1 MYYTEFAVKCFRIYL
16 CMMML
21 ATVNKGTFIYL
32 QALGKAMAST
42 AVSLTREII
51 FGVFLPIIL
60 PMFMGL
66 DGLLW
71 SFPVAD
77 ILTFVIALGFIRHT
91 YRELGA

>member
-1 MYYTEFAVKCFRIYL
+1 
-16 CMMML
+16 MMIL

-32 QALGKAMAST
+32 QALGKAAAST

-51 FGVFLPIIL
+51 FGVFLPILMPI
-60 PMFMGL
+60 FMGL

-77 ILTFVIALGFIRHT
+77 ILTFVIAIFFIRQT
-91 YRELGA
+91 YKELNENTILKPNS